1 VKTPKI
7 SLCVPTYNRGL
18 FIADTI
24 RSVLKQTESDFE
36 LIILNDAS
44 PDSTEEIVKQFDDE
58 RIRYF
63 KNETNVGVPENYNR
77 VFSLATSELV
87 CLLEDHDLLDPDYLA
102 KILPLFDKYSNIAFA
117 FSGIDLIDQQGKI
130 TNRFLHPFQEIVSG
144 QKMLRRLLVRL
155 TCPCSL
161 TTVIR
166 RSMLENFDPPFSSH
180 YWWYADIPLWMTL
193 CSKGD
198 VGYIR
203 EPLLK
208 MREREDEHFLNDK
221 LWESQLCL
229 DKIHKDHWK
238 LLHKGFSLE
247 YCIDRIV
254 FEFAKIWNVLRYRA
268 NKLFYS
274 RQKWS
279 REDKVGTRKF
289 IHLSGRV
296 LVASLAMFPVSW
308 GECISAKY
316 VTWWK
321 SRHES
326 DSYEV
331 EGK

>member
-1 VKTPKI
+1 MKLPKI

-24 RSVLKQTESDFE
+24 RSVLNQTESDFE

-44 PDSTEEIVKQFDDE
+44 PDSTEEIVKQFKDE
-58 RIRYF
+58 RIRYY
-63 KNETNVGVPENYNR
+63 KNETNLGVPENYNR
-77 VFSLATSELV
+77 VFSLARGELV
-87 CLLEDHDLLDPDYLA
+87 CLLEDHDLLDPKYLE
-102 KILPLFDKYSNIAFA
+102 KLLPLFDKYSNIVFA
-117 FSGIDLIDQQGKI
+117 FTGIDLIDQQGK
-130 TNRFLHPFQEIVSG
+130 TTKRFLHPFQDWVSG
-144 QKMLRRLLVRL
+144 KEMLRRLLVRL

-166 RSMLENFDPPFSSH
+166 KSILENYDPPFSSN

-208 MREREDEHFLNDK
+208 MRERENEHFLNDK
-221 LWESQLCL
+221 HWESQLCL
-229 DKIHKDHWK
+229 DSIHKDHWN
-238 LLHKGFSLE
+238 LLHKGFSPG
-247 YCIDRIV
+247 YCFDRIV
-254 FEFAKIWNVLRYRA
+254 FECAKVWNVFRYRA

-279 REDKVGTRKF
+279 KEDKVGTRKF
-289 IHLSGRV
+289 IHLLGRI
-296 LVASLAMFPVSW
+296 LVASLAIFPFSW
-308 GECISAKY
+308 GECLSAKY
-316 VTWWK
+316 VAWWK
-321 SRHES
+321 GRHVA

-331 EGK
+331 EEK